1 MVYERIT
8 RGSGGQQPLLRA
20 PDARVQ
26 RLPSRPHR
34 TVRQKP
40 RRELRAAGA
49 DEPQQPAPEH
59 QQAEGGDE
67 EDQREPDRLSVG
79 RVLGLSAR

>member
-1 MVYERIT
+1 MVYKRIS

-49 DEPQQPAPEH
+49 DELQQPAPEH
-59 QQAEGGDE
+59 QQAEGSDD
-67 EDQREPDRLSVG
+67 EDQRQPDGLSVG
-79 RVLGLSAR
+79 RVLCLSAR